1 MVIEPMKYGPMKP
14 GLMVIHSIG
23 YSQPDPKYGPIKYR
37 LMVFVPCKYLL
48 PSLKYGHMKYGLMVI
63 GYMRIGH
70 LCETQFML
78 SETYYN
84 KI

>member
-23 YSQPDPKYGPIKYR
+23 YSQPDPKYGH
-37 LMVFVPCKYLL
+37 M
-48 PSLKYGHMKYGLMVI
+48 KYGHMKYGLMVI

-70 LCETQFML
+70 LCATQFVL

>member
-1 MVIEPMKYGPMKP
+1 MVIEHMKYGPMKP

-23 YSQPDPKYGPIKYR
+23 CPQPDPKYGH
-37 LMVFVPCKYLL
+37 M
-48 PSLKYGHMKYGLMVI
+48 KYGHMKYGLMVI

-70 LCETQFML
+70 LCETQFVL

-84 KI
+84 KIRIFIV

>member
-23 YSQPDPKYGPIKYR
+23 CPQPDPKYGPIKYR

-63 GYMRIGH
+63 GYNEDRTSLRNTIH
-70 LCETQFML
+70 AFRDLLQ
-78 SETYYN
+78 
-84 KI
+84 